1 MVGMMMPPG
10 AAGALNE
17 QLVLAFARAR
27 ARGAGAAYQIAA
39 RAGVHPSE
47 VSRWMNGHRAPS
59 PDQAQRLAS
68 ALDCEVEDIFPA
80 NAERPNR
87 TNDQGAHKLT
97 DQRGQHATVHASAAT

>member
-1 MVGMMMPPG
+1 M
-10 AAGALNE
+10 NE